1 MSPVPAHFFFLYEI
15 GGTVIISF
23 FPSNSIIFNDLHK
36 VITVDR
42 CPDPESKEIFISK
55 SSFMFGID

>member
-1 MSPVPAHFFFLYEI
+1 M
-15 GGTVIISF
+15 IISF